1 MDFIRDAFAQT
12 IEILHDLPYQ
22 GTRTYKG
29 DQASVLVTFFLESTR
44 KHHLNSTSILWF
56 TLIPIYNKI
65 IDNTQR

>member
-29 DQASVLVTFFLESTR
+29 DQASVLVTFFLESRR
-44 KHHLNSTSILWF
+44 KHHDVDF
-56 TLIPIYNKI
+56 VVY
-65 IDNTQR
+65 IDSNLQ